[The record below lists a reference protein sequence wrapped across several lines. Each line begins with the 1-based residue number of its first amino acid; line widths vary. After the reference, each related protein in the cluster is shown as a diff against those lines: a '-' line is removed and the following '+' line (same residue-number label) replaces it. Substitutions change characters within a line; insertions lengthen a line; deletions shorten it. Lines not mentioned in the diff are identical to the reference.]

1 MLGQLCWLGPLA
13 GLGNGWSAVSAWL
26 DWLGWLNRLGWV
38 TALPEGYQPRSRGV
52 FPHILKSCW
61 TSVAT
66 PSMATGCATSDTS
79 VCRVITLTCSRLSSQ
94 DSKLRGNGLRKTK
107 LSVQRGHGSLKLS
120 LNGRYAVASILLVGG
135 GFRCGGGLFYTGFC
149 GGVFSHPRL
158 RVYYCRAIWHSKILR
173 WPR

>member
-1 MLGQLCWLGPLA
+1 MSRVHGGKEPFRRETQLRWALFSGRRNTFPPKMRFSNTYTFPTEFEHIRLDWLGELGWPDWLGLLGQLCWLGPLA

-66 PSMATGCATSDTS
+66 PSIPTVLCL
-79 VCRVITLTCSRLSSQ
+79 VCMSRGYAHVL
-94 DSKLRGNGLRKTK
+94 KT
-107 LSVQRGHGSLKLS
+107 Q
-120 LNGRYAVASILLVGG
+120 
-135 GFRCGGGLFYTGFC
+135 F
-149 GGVFSHPRL
+149 PRL
-158 RVYYCRAIWHSKILR
+158 EVPW
-173 WPR
+173 